1 MEKTLIYHY
10 TSLSHIIEIFRTGKL
25 LTSQTEKMLKVKK
38 PALWFT
44 TNSKWEY
51 SAFKRFNDGKKEFDL
66 NTPEEFEKYI
76 GCARFV
82 TNLNSLFVTF
92 AKYKHKSK
100 VNPLLWDKMAEIGKS
115 KGADPSEWYATFSP
129 MSVNNLDIEIY
140 EDESRKTIISK
151 FFFLRQQI
159 NRKSS
164 DRANFCL
171 ADFVAPKKTGI
182 KDYIGA
188 FVVTAGEEIEKISQN
203 FDRVNDDYNS
213 ILVKSLG
220 DRIAEALAEKTH
232 EDVRKIY
239 WGYSKNE
246 KLNNEELI
254 KEKYHG
260 IRPAPGYPACPDHTE
275 KTTLF
280 EMLEIKN
287 NLKIELTESF
297 AMTPTS
303 SVAGLYFSHPNSSYF
318 GIGKIGEDQVEDYA
332 KRKGD
337 TKKNVEKWLGPSLS
351 YSSKKVA

>member
-140 EDESRKTIISK
+140 ENGEWHSLKKDGGEFDSEL
-151 FFFLRQQI
+151 F
-159 NRKSS
+159 NRNLE
-164 DRANFCL
+164 RT
-171 ADFVAPKKTGI
+171 FVFKKG
-182 KDYIGA
+182 K
-188 FVVTAGEEIEKISQN
+188 EM
-203 FDRVNDDYNS
+203 
-213 ILVKSLG
+213 
-220 DRIAEALAEKTH
+220 
-232 EDVRKIY
+232 EDKM
-239 WGYSKNE
+239 
-246 KLNNEELI
+246 I
-254 KEKYHG
+254 KEQQ
-260 IRPAPGYPACPDHTE
+260 ANQPDLSD
-275 KTTLF
+275 KSDD
-280 EMLEIKN
+280 
-287 NLKIELTESF
+287 NLKIEKTKVEQ
-297 AMTPTS
+297 T
-303 SVAGLYFSHPNSSYF
+303 
-318 GIGKIGEDQVEDYA
+318 QVERA
-332 KRKGD
+332 VEEKVVEEKVVEEKVVEEKVLE
-337 TKKNVEKWLGPSLS
+337 KKVVEEKVVEEKVAEEKVVE
-351 YSSKKVA
+351 KKVAEEKVAEEKVVEEEKPKSKGIFSAVKSLFKRK